1 MNISTNVKLVR
12 EKIKARCEKMKR
24 SHEDVTIV
32 GVTKYADVETA
43 SSLVENGVLHLGEN
57 RADEFLEKHQIIG
70 EKAIWHF
77 IGTLQSRKV
86 RGIISKVDVLHSL
99 DRISLAK
106 EVNKHAPG
114 KVKCFVQ
121 VNVSGEESKQGIV
134 PEELVDFIHALGAY
148 EKIEVIGLM
157 TMAPHTK
164 DESVLRDCFKRL
176 KEYQL
181 VIQALSLIYAPCT
194 ELSMGMSNDYEI
206 AIEEGATFI
215 RLGRC
220 LTG

>member
-12 EKIKARCEKMKR
+12 EKIKACCER
-24 SHEDVTIV
+24 VGRNDEDVTIV
-32 GVTKYADVETA
+32 GVTKYVDVETA
-43 SSLVENGVLHLGEN
+43 ASLAENGVINLGEN
-57 RADEFLEKHQIIG
+57 RADEFLEKHQIVG
-70 EKAIWHF
+70 EKAVWHF

-106 EVNKHAPG
+106 EIDKHAPS

-121 VNVSGEESKQGIV
+121 VNVSGEESKQGV
-134 PEELVDFIHALGAY
+134 APEELINFIHELEDY
-148 EKIEVIGLM
+148 EKIEVVGLM
-157 TMAPHTK
+157 TMAPHTS
-164 DESVLRDCFKRL
+164 DESVLRDCFRQL
-176 KEYQL
+176 KKWQL
-181 VIQALSLIYAPCT
+181 VIQDLSLAHAPCT

-215 RLGRC
+215 RLGRS